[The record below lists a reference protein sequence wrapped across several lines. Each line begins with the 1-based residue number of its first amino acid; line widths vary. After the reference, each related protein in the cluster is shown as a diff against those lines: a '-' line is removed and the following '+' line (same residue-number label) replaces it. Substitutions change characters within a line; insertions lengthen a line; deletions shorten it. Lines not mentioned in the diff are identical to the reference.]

1 MQPLV
6 SVICLCYNHAR
17 FLREALD
24 SVLNQTY
31 QNLEI
36 IVVDDLSTDNSRE
49 IIEDYVRRFP
59 QIKYLPNAQN
69 LGNCVAFNRAYR
81 LSKGK
86 YLIDFATDDVLMPE
100 RIAEQVAAFEK
111 LDESY
116 GILFTD
122 AEFIDDFGNHL
133 LNFYK
138 RDKNGNLAE
147 NVPDGDVFAHV
158 IARHYICSPTM
169 IMRRTVFD
177 KLNGYDETLAYEDFD
192 LWVRSAPD
200 FKYFF
205 LDRILTKRRIH
216 AAQMSQQQYKPN
228 DKQIFSTITVCKKAQ
243 KLLRTEREKQALK
256 KRVIHELIQAVFTRN
271 FEATRQLYGLL
282 QDLGPVPAKMKMLV
296 AIHKLPFP
304 FERTRQLYQQ
314 IRFGK

>member
-17 FLREALD
+17 FLKEALD

-31 QNLEI
+31 PNLEI
-36 IVVDDLSTDNSRE
+36 LVVDDLSTDNSRE
-49 IIEDYVRRFP
+49 IIEEYVQRFP
-59 QIKYLPNAQN
+59 QIKYLPNEKN
-69 LGNCVAFNRAYR
+69 LGNCAAFNRAYR
-81 LSKGK
+81 LSKGQ
-86 YLIDFATDDVLMPE
+86 YLIDFATDDVLLPN
-100 RIAEQVAAFEK
+100 RIEEQVAAFEK

-122 AEFIDDFGNHL
+122 AEFIDDYGNHL
-133 LNFYK
+133 HNFYQH
-138 RDKNGNLAE
+138 DKNGNLAE
-147 NVPDGDVFAHV
+147 PVPDGDVFADV

-169 IMRRTVFD
+169 IMRRAVFD

-205 LDRILTKRRIH
+205 LDKILTKRRIH

-228 DKQIFSTITVCKKAQ
+228 DKQIFSTITVCQKAQ
-243 KLLRTEREKQALK
+243 KLLRTEKEKQALQ
-256 KRVIHELIQAVFTRN
+256 KRVQHELIQAVFTRN
-271 FEATRQLYGLL
+271 PEATRQLYALM
-282 QDLGPVPAKMKMLV
+282 QTLGPVPAKMKFLL
-296 AIHKLPFP
+296 AIHKWPLPFAQI
-304 FERTRQLYQQ
+304 RQIYYKM
-314 IRFGK
+314 RFGK